1 MRFSQTGSDVASPN
15 LLDRFAIWAV
25 EHAISAQMATTIATP
40 HPIDVCEGNSLP
52 DFRVLLVLSQT
63 LGLPRPLADYKRGSE
78 SARLGCTTQ
87 RLAVGLRS
95 DGTTTGVTGTP
106 RYER

>member
-63 LGLPRPLADYKRGSE
+63 LGLSRSLADYRQSLNLPGGG
-78 SARLGCTTQ
+78 ARHKGW
-87 RLAVGLRS
+87 RS
-95 DGTTTGVTGTP
+95 VCGVTG
-106 RYER
+106 RRLV